1 MQTLP
6 SASSD
11 LEILA
16 FVDRWAA
23 LLERENYQAA
33 FEFTDHVPGSSWT
46 ADLIRDV
53 IKAYGEP
60 GSNNRVTVVG
70 RPTDIAQRKE
80 VVRRHNEER
89 SYVGYVWYDLNLNG
103 LASDLTATFDLIDTK
118 HGLSIQLNDIH
129 VM

>member
-33 FEFTDHVPGSSWT
+33 FEFTDHVAGSNWT

>member
-1 MQTLP
+1 MQNLP

-11 LEILA
+11 SEILA
-16 FVDRWAA
+16 FVDGWAA
-23 LLERENYQAA
+23 LLEREDYQAA

-60 GSNNRVTVVG
+60 GASNRVTVAG
-70 RPTDIAQRKE
+70 GPTDIAQRKE
-80 VVRRHNEER
+80 VVRRRNDER
-89 SYVGYVWYDLNLNG
+89 RYLGYVWYDLNLNG
-103 LASDLTATFDLIDTK
+103 LASDLTASFDLIETTR
-118 HGLSIQLNDIH
+118 GLSVQLNDIH